1 MTLII
6 LFCFVSRY
14 QQLHLKMDSSNNDYV
29 NINILFFAKAKE
41 LVKKSSMKLKLPSS
55 FDTIDLLLEKI
66 EEEIP
71 QLKVLNR
78 CFVFALNEE
87 YLCDD
92 TMDGQSPSTSNPTNP
107 ITLKNN
113 DELAVIPP
121 LSGG

>member
-1 MTLII
+1 MN
-6 LFCFVSRY
+6 
-14 QQLHLKMDSSNNDYV
+14 MDSSNDYV
-29 NINILFFAKAKE
+29 NVNILFFAKAKE
-41 LVKKSSMKLKLPSS
+41 LVKQSSMKLKLPST
-55 FDTIDLLLEKI
+55 FETMDLLLEKV
-66 EEEIP
+66 EMEIP

-92 TMDGQSPSTSNPTNP
+92 TMDNETPNSTTP
-107 ITLKNN
+107 IILKNN

>member
-1 MTLII
+1 MN
-6 LFCFVSRY
+6 
-14 QQLHLKMDSSNNDYV
+14 MDSSNNYV
-29 NINILFFAKAKE
+29 NVNILFFAKAKE
-41 LVKKSSMKLKLPSS
+41 LVKQSSMKLKLPST
-55 FDTIDLLLEKI
+55 FETMDLLLEKV
-66 EEEIP
+66 EMEIP

-92 TMDGQSPSTSNPTNP
+92 TMDNETPTASNSTTP
-107 ITLKNN
+107 IILKNN